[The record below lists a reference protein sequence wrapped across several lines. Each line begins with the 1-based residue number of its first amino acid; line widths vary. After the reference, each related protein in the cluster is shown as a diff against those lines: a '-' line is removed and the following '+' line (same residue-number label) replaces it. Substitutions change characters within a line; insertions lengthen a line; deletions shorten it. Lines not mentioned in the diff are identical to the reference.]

1 VSRKR
6 DGLGGEFAGAVSVVT
21 GAAGGIG
28 RAVVAELS
36 ARGALV
42 AALDVT
48 DSQAGALCLRC
59 DVTDEQQVA
68 ETLERVGKELGT
80 PTHLVCAAGVASEAP
95 VVDMDV
101 DEWRRV
107 VDVSLLGT
115 FVSTREVLPAM
126 LANGRG
132 RIVALSSGYAR
143 KGQAA
148 GSHYAA
154 AKAGVE
160 TFVKSLA
167 LEVAG
172 AGITVNAV
180 APGPVETAML
190 EPLMARSG
198 WRSTI
203 EAAIPLGRVATPADI
218 AGPILFL
225 LSDDSA
231 YMTGQV
237 LHVNGGLLMP

>member
-1 VSRKR
+1 VS
-6 DGLGGEFAGAVSVVT
+6 GEFDGVVSLVT

-28 RAVVAELS
+28 RAVAEALS

-42 AALDVT
+42 ASLDLTEPPV
-48 DSQAGALCLRC
+48 GALRLCC
-59 DVTDEQQVA
+59 DVTDERQVSEA
-68 ETLERVGKELGT
+68 IERAHKELGT
-80 PTHLVCAAGVASEAP
+80 PAHLVCAAGAVSEAP
-95 VVDMDV
+95 VADLDV

-107 VDVSLLGT
+107 VDASLLGT
-115 FVSTREVLPAM
+115 FLSAREVLPAM
-126 LANGRG
+126 LASGRG

-143 KGQAA
+143 KGCAT

-160 TFVKSLA
+160 AFVKSLA
-167 LEVAG
+167 LEVAE
-172 AGITVNAV
+172 AGVTVNAV
-180 APGPVETAML
+180 APGPVATAML
-190 EPLMARSG
+190 EPFMARPG
-198 WRSTI
+198 WQPMT

-225 LSDDSA
+225 LSEDSG

>member
-1 VSRKR
+1 MSRE
-6 DGLGGEFAGAVSVVT
+6 DEGATSEFAGAVSVVT

-28 RAVVAELS
+28 RAVVDALS

-42 AALDVT
+42 AALDLA
-48 DSQAGALCLRC
+48 DPPAGALRLRC
-59 DVTDEQQVA
+59 DVTDEQQLTEA
-68 ETLERVGKELGT
+68 LERACKELGT

-101 DEWRRV
+101 NEWRRV

-115 FVSTREVLPAM
+115 FVTTRQVLPAM

-180 APGPVETAML
+180 APGPVATAML
-190 EPLMARSG
+190 DPFMARSG
-198 WRSTI
+198 WRPAM

>member
-1 VSRKR
+1 MAS
-6 DGLGGEFAGAVSVVT
+6 EFAGAVSVVT

-28 RAVVAELS
+28 RAVVEALS
-36 ARGALV
+36 ATGALV
-42 AALDVT
+42 AALDLT
-48 DSQAGALCLRC
+48 DPPAGALRLRC

-68 ETLERVGKELGT
+68 EAVERVRKELGT
-80 PTHLVCAAGVASEAP
+80 PAHLVCAAGVVSEAP

-115 FVSTREVLPAM
+115 FVSTREVVPAM
-126 LANGRG
+126 LAGGRG
-132 RIVALSSGYAR
+132 RIVALSSGHAR
-143 KGQAA
+143 KGHAT

-167 LEVAG
+167 LEVAA

-180 APGPVETAML
+180 APGPVATAML
-190 EPLMARSG
+190 DPLMARPG
-198 WRSTI
+198 WRSGI

>member
-1 VSRKR
+1 
-6 DGLGGEFAGAVSVVT
+6 
-21 GAAGGIG
+21 
-28 RAVVAELS
+28 
-36 ARGALV
+36 
-42 AALDVT
+42 
-48 DSQAGALCLRC
+48 
-59 DVTDEQQVA
+59 
-68 ETLERVGKELGT
+68 
-80 PTHLVCAAGVASEAP
+80 
-95 VVDMDV
+95 MDV
-101 DEWRRV
+101 KEWRRV

-115 FVSTREVLPAM
+115 FVTTRQVLPAM

-180 APGPVETAML
+180 APGPVATAML
-190 EPLMARSG
+190 DPFMARSG
-198 WRSTI
+198 WRPAM